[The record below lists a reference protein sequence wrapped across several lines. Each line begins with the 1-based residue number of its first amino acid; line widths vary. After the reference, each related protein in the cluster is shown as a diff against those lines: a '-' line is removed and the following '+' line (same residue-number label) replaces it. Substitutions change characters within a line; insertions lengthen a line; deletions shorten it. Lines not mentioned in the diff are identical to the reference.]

1 MIKLAV
7 VDLDKTAKTVAKLVF
22 IEFANAIRKLKLG
35 EERWN
40 PNVKE
45 TKYYEDY
52 GLEYNPLFPNISKFK
67 STIIETLEI
76 KLSNLNPEKLLGID
90 FVPELQDIKTHL
102 NTFIKDIVNNFIK
115 STIKAVKIVLEN
127 TDHLAKMYNAY
138 TVGFING
145 VIEFI
150 ARIAEFLGQLILL
163 TFTYDGQ
170 QAFINT
176 ISEFWDKV
184 SWDAVVKLISDTFG
198 ELFSYVKSTGGY
210 KMAYDFGRFI
220 PGLLELIIDIVAI
233 TKGAIRVVKKSKEI
247 IGAFNNEIKR
257 LEILATLNID
267 RKTLQALQEKDISIE
282 IQPIYSSAQ
291 LSSGVPIKIPD
302 GKKYH
307 ISYKDVIIE
316 TFDSDDK
323 ATNFLNQLLKN
334 NPNEIKDLDFP
345 RASIVGGVIR
355 DGVGMIALGDFKIRR
370 GDKILVCSLYS
381 AINKV
386 EKLFR

>member
-1 MIKLAV
+1 MHTQL
-7 VDLDKTAKTVAKLVF
+7 
-22 IEFANAIRKLKLG
+22 
-35 EERWN
+35 
-40 PNVKE
+40 
-45 TKYYEDY
+45 
-52 GLEYNPLFPNISKFK
+52 
-67 STIIETLEI
+67 
-76 KLSNLNPEKLLGID
+76 
-90 FVPELQDIKTHL
+90 
-102 NTFIKDIVNNFIK
+102 
-115 STIKAVKIVLEN
+115 
-127 TDHLAKMYNAY
+127 
-138 TVGFING
+138 
-145 VIEFI
+145 

-323 ATNFLNQLLKN
+323 ATNFLNQLLKV
-334 NPNEIKDLDFP
+334 K
-345 RASIVGGVIR
+345 S
-355 DGVGMIALGDFKIRR
+355 
-370 GDKILVCSLYS
+370 
-381 AINKV
+381 
-386 EKLFR
+386 